1 MEKKTV
7 IRYITYIF
15 ALPFIL
21 IVRIYQVGISPFFPS
36 SCRYQPTCSNYS
48 LEALKKYGIFK
59 GGWLSIKR
67 ISKCHPWGGDGF
79 DPVP

>member
-1 MEKKTV
+1 MNVKK
-7 IRYITYIF
+7 IFGFITLLL
-15 ALPFIL
+15 AWPFIFL
-21 IVRIYQVGISPFFPS
+21 VRIYQVGISPFFPS

-48 LEALKKYGIFK
+48 LEALKKYGLFK

-67 ISKCHPWGGDGF
+67 ISRCHPWGGDGY